1 MSLSLLLTNF
11 FTQVKRR
18 LQEVILQRKRRE
30 AAASMGNLPTL
41 IPGPPGELSLVH
53 TLAMLTSDWSGAPS
67 GAAAGPP
74 TALLRK
80 VQSESNLLK
89 IKNRRER
96 AGAGAPYSHRGANMH
111 GNNILPKVSIDS
123 KFIFTLPCIP
133 PRHGRGAAAGAGARG
148 GGGPQLRGEHPLAP
162 LLHRHAAR
170 GRAASPGDNRT
181 TTAIFV
187 ADL

>member
-1 MSLSLLLTNF
+1 MSLSLLLSTL
-11 FTQVKRR
+11 TCQVKRR

-111 GNNILPKVSIDS
+111 GNNILPKVSIDN
-123 KFIFTLPCIP
+123 KFIFTLLCT

-148 GGGPQLRGEHPLAP
+148 GGRPQLRGEHPLAP
-162 LLHRHAAR
+162 LLHRHPAR

-181 TTAIFV
+181 TAV
-187 ADL
+187 

>member
-111 GNNILPKVSIDS
+111 GNNILPKVSIDN
-123 KFIFTLPCIP
+123 KFIFTLPCAPQARAGCCSWCRSTRRRQTSAPRRAP
-133 PRHGRGAAAGAGARG
+133 PRPSPAPPRSS
-148 GGGPQLRGEHPLAP
+148 GPRCQSR
-162 LLHRHAAR
+162 
-170 GRAASPGDNRT
+170 
-181 TTAIFV
+181 
-187 ADL
+187 

>member
-1 MSLSLLLTNF
+1 MSLSLLLSTL
-11 FTQVKRR
+11 TCQVKRR

-123 KFIFTLPCIP
+123 KFIFTLPCAPQARAGCCSWCRSTRRRQTSAPRRAP
-133 PRHGRGAAAGAGARG
+133 PRPSPAPPPSS
-148 GGGPQLRGEHPLAP
+148 GPRSQSR
-162 LLHRHAAR
+162 
-170 GRAASPGDNRT
+170 
-181 TTAIFV
+181 
-187 ADL
+187 

>member
-1 MSLSLLLTNF
+1 MSLSLLLSTL
-11 FTQVKRR
+11 TCQVKRR

-123 KFIFTLPCIP
+123 KFIFTLPCVP
-133 PRHGRGAAAGAGARG
+133 PGTGGVLQLVPEHAAAADLSSAASTPSPLSCTATQLGAAQ
-148 GGGPQLRGEHPLAP
+148 PVQV
-162 LLHRHAAR
+162 
-170 GRAASPGDNRT
+170 
-181 TTAIFV
+181 TTA
-187 ADL
+187 LLLLYL

>member
-1 MSLSLLLTNF
+1 MSLSLLLT
-11 FTQVKRR
+11 TLTCQVKRR

-41 IPGPPGELSLVH
+41 IPGPPGEPSLVD
-53 TLAMLTSDWSGAPS
+53 TVASLASDWSGAPS

-111 GNNILPKVSIDS
+111 GNKSNVNIAS
-123 KFIFTLPCIP
+123 K
-133 PRHGRGAAAGAGARG
+133 GY
-148 GGGPQLRGEHPLAP
+148 
-162 LLHRHAAR
+162 HR
-170 GRAASPGDNRT
+170 
-181 TTAIFV
+181 
-187 ADL
+187 

>member
-1 MSLSLLLTNF
+1 M
-11 FTQVKRR
+11 KRR

-41 IPGPPGELSLVH
+41 IPGPPGEPSLVH
-53 TLAMLTSDWSGAPS
+53 TIAILASDWSGTPS

-89 IKNRRER
+89 IKNKRER

-111 GNNILPKVSIDS
+111 GNMSN
-123 KFIFTLPCIP
+123 FIPF
-133 PRHGRGAAAGAGARG
+133 
-148 GGGPQLRGEHPLAP
+148 
-162 LLHRHAAR
+162 HR
-170 GRAASPGDNRT
+170 
-181 TTAIFV
+181 
-187 ADL
+187 